1 VLILVL
7 ISIKRALCCLQL
19 ENAFAIE
26 IGAAGLVHRS
36 AAQHSKPSLE
46 ADLSGTS
53 TLRRWILLETPAPE
67 ERVVAAACVSTGAEL
82 GHGRIEHL
90 AVEPSM
96 QQHGVGSLLLR
107 RAEGILLS
115 LRCRWVN
122 IQTTQ
127 WRSDVLAWASSRG
140 YSEVGGG
147 LLPAESTT
155 RSTRYLDLR
164 HDLLADAA
172 VVKDFGEGSA
182 RFAAAVAGSGT
193 ENSAADEQSGDEHD
207 DDALLHSDSV
217 AITQPPVDANAISSP
232 AAKQQKQ
239 RSADASCG
247 ADSDAEGT
255 MQSLASVF
263 KSLGVGD
270 MMSAVNSTS
279 NSSGGNN
286 AGVPHVANDRD
297 LSSMEGLL
305 SGLLASLNTDSGK
318 DVFDR
323 LAEKPAAT

>member
-1 VLILVL
+1 
-7 ISIKRALCCLQL
+7 
-19 ENAFAIE
+19 
-26 IGAAGLVHRS
+26 
-36 AAQHSKPSLE
+36 
-46 ADLSGTS
+46 
-53 TLRRWILLETPAPE
+53 
-67 ERVVAAACVSTGAEL
+67 
-82 GHGRIEHL
+82 
-90 AVEPSM
+90 M
-96 QQHGVGSLLLR
+96 QQQGVGSLLLR

-122 IQTTQ
+122 LQITQ
-127 WRSDVLAWASSRG
+127 WRSDVLAWACSRG

-172 VVKDFGEGSA
+172 LVKDFGEGSA

-193 ENSAADEQSGDEHD
+193 EDSATDEQSGDEHD
-207 DDALLHSDSV
+207 DDALLHTDSI
-217 AITQPPVDANAISSP
+217 AITLPPTDATATSSP
-232 AAKQQKQ
+232 AVEQQQ
-239 RSADASCG
+239 QSSVDASCS

-270 MMSAVNSTS
+270 MMSAVNSSSTG
-279 NSSGGNN
+279 NSN
-286 AGVPHVANDRD
+286 AGVPHVATDGD

-305 SGLLASLNTDSGK
+305 SGLLATLNTDSGK

-323 LAEKPAAT
+323 LTEKSAAT

>member
-1 VLILVL
+1 L
-7 ISIKRALCCLQL
+7 A
-19 ENAFAIE
+19 
-26 IGAAGLVHRS
+26 HRS
-36 AAQHSKPSLE
+36 AAHHSKPSLE
-46 ADLSGTS
+46 ADLSGKS

-82 GHGRIEHL
+82 GHGRIESL

-96 QQHGVGSLLLR
+96 QQQGVGSLLLR

-122 IQTTQ
+122 LQTTQ
-127 WRSDVLAWASSRG
+127 WRSDVLAWACSRG

-182 RFAAAVAGSGT
+182 RFAAAVAGSAAA
-193 ENSAADEQSGDEHD
+193 EDSADEQSDAEHD
-207 DDALLHSDSV
+207 GDDAPLHTDSI
-217 AITQPPVDANAISSP
+217 AITLPPTDANAAISSP
-232 AAKQQKQ
+232 AAEQQQ
-239 RSADASCG
+239 QQHSADARCG
-247 ADSDAEGT
+247 RDSDAEET

-270 MMSAVNSTS
+270 MMNAVNSG
-279 NSSGGNN
+279 SSSNN
-286 AGVPHVANDRD
+286 ADAPHVANDRD
-297 LSSMEGLL
+297 LNSMEGLL

-323 LAEKPAAT
+323 LAEKPAET

>member
-1 VLILVL
+1 L
-7 ISIKRALCCLQL
+7 A
-19 ENAFAIE
+19 
-26 IGAAGLVHRS
+26 HRT
-36 AAQHSKPSLE
+36 AAQHTKPSLE
-46 ADLSGTS
+46 ADLSGKS

-82 GHGRIEHL
+82 GHGSIESL

-96 QQHGVGSLLLR
+96 QRQGVGSLLLR

-122 IQTTQ
+122 LQTTQ
-127 WRSDVLAWASSRG
+127 WRADVLAWACSRG

-172 VVKDFGEGSA
+172 VVKDFGEGSV
-182 RFAAAVAGSGT
+182 RFAAAVAGST
-193 ENSAADEQSGDEHD
+193 AEKSAADEQ
-207 DDALLHSDSV
+207 DDAELLHTDSIAVTLPPAGASD
-217 AITQPPVDANAISSP
+217 TSSLEQE
-232 AAKQQKQ
+232 QQQ
-239 RSADASCG
+239 RSADASGG
-247 ADSDAEGT
+247 ADSDT
-255 MQSLASVF
+255 DDSMQSLASVF
-263 KSLGVGD
+263 KSLGVSD
-270 MMSAVNSTS
+270 VMNAVNSSTS
-279 NSSGGNN
+279 CSSSTD
-286 AGVPHVANDRD
+286 VPCVANDRD

-318 DVFDR
+318 GVFDR
-323 LAEKPAAT
+323 LAEKPNAP